1 MEKTNVI
8 KLKYLRAGQP
18 SGREYTFYTPA
29 PVEVGDIVDIAVV
42 SPDNTSQGMVTAV
55 NVPLEEIEAFKDRAK
70 TIIGKAAPKVEAEET
85 EQKAQERADRKLQ
98 YIIGRYGD
106 ANGERRKPYYREQ
119 LIQEAK
125 AALSWEVFSLAF
137 MELCKENAPVTPTKA
152 SEA

>member
-1 MEKTNVI
+1 MSRKRRNA
-8 KLKYLRAGQP
+8 R
-18 SGREYTFYTPA
+18 
-29 PVEVGDIVDIAVV
+29 
-42 SPDNTSQGMVTAV
+42 
-55 NVPLEEIEAFKDRAK
+55 
-70 TIIGKAAPKVEAEET
+70 T
-85 EQKAQERADRKLQ
+85 ESCSN
-98 YIIGRYGD
+98 IIGRYGD

>member
-1 MEKTNVI
+1 MRTMEESI
-8 KLKYLRAGQP
+8 
-18 SGREYTFYTPA
+18 
-29 PVEVGDIVDIAVV
+29 
-42 SPDNTSQGMVTAV
+42 
-55 NVPLEEIEAFKDRAK
+55 
-70 TIIGKAAPKVEAEET
+70 

-125 AALSWEVFSLAF
+125 AALSWEAF

>member
-1 MEKTNVI
+1 MRTMEESI
-8 KLKYLRAGQP
+8 
-18 SGREYTFYTPA
+18 
-29 PVEVGDIVDIAVV
+29 
-42 SPDNTSQGMVTAV
+42 
-55 NVPLEEIEAFKDRAK
+55 
-70 TIIGKAAPKVEAEET
+70 

-98 YIIGRYGD
+98 YIIGRY
-106 ANGERRKPYYREQ
+106 GERRKPYYREQ

>member
-1 MEKTNVI
+1 MRTMEESI
-8 KLKYLRAGQP
+8 
-18 SGREYTFYTPA
+18 
-29 PVEVGDIVDIAVV
+29 
-42 SPDNTSQGMVTAV
+42 
-55 NVPLEEIEAFKDRAK
+55 
-70 TIIGKAAPKVEAEET
+70 

-98 YIIGRYGD
+98 YIISRYGD

-119 LIQEAK
+119 LIQ

>member
-1 MEKTNVI
+1 MRTMEESI
-8 KLKYLRAGQP
+8 
-18 SGREYTFYTPA
+18 
-29 PVEVGDIVDIAVV
+29 
-42 SPDNTSQGMVTAV
+42 
-55 NVPLEEIEAFKDRAK
+55 
-70 TIIGKAAPKVEAEET
+70 

-98 YIIGRYGD
+98 YIISRCGD

>member
-1 MEKTNVI
+1 MRTMEESI
-8 KLKYLRAGQP
+8 
-18 SGREYTFYTPA
+18 
-29 PVEVGDIVDIAVV
+29 
-42 SPDNTSQGMVTAV
+42 
-55 NVPLEEIEAFKDRAK
+55 
-70 TIIGKAAPKVEAEET
+70 

-106 ANGERRKPYYREQ
+106 ANGERRKQ

-125 AALSWEVFSLAF
+125 AALSWEIFSLAF